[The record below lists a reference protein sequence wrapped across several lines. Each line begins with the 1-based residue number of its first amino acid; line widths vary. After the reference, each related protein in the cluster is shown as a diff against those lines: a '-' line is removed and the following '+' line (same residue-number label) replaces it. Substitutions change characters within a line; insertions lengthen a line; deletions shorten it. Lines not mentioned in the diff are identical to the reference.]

1 MTGRANPLARL
12 PGAVSNRGL
21 RVITGSS
28 AVAHDRRFKISR
40 RHARGQST
48 LEFALVLPI
57 LLVLFGGAVQFGV
70 IFAAKNSLIQ
80 VARDTARWAAT
91 QTFTQCSD
99 ALPPLVDQADQIAQS
114 SSLIGYSAGMWK
126 RVGNFTADAYNS
138 GLLAKPLSEGVEV
151 VWSYDATTGGT
162 CPPKDNIKAAYV
174 TIRVTHHVPVFLPGL
189 QYLPGLGTCD
199 ENGCYISLG
208 STSEFRMEPP
218 RQ

>member
-1 MTGRANPLARL
+1 M
-12 PGAVSNRGL
+12 
-21 RVITGSS
+21 ITGSS
-28 AVAHDRRFKISR
+28 AVGHDRRFKISR
-40 RHARGQST
+40 PHARGQS
-48 LEFALVLPI
+48 LVEFAMVLPI
-57 LLVLFGGAVQFGV
+57 LLILFGGAVQFGV

-99 ALPPLVDQADQIAQS
+99 AASGALPPLVDQADQIAQS
-114 SSLIGYSAGMWK
+114 SSLIGYSAGKWTE
-126 RVGNFTADAYNS
+126 VGNFTADAYNK
-138 GLLAKPLSEGVEV
+138 GLLVKPLSEGVEV
-151 VWSYDATTGGT
+151 VWSYESGGT

-199 ENGCYISLG
+199 DLNGCYISLG